1 MILLSSFTKVAE
13 KIAMSALFSVQ
24 LLNFE
29 NKKKQHKKSRI
40 KMIGIKHENDA
51 QNNFVQNYQTQTKC
65 KEARN
70 NQDSFFFYKLPFI

>member
-1 MILLSSFTKVAE
+1 
-13 KIAMSALFSVQ
+13 
-24 LLNFE
+24 
-29 NKKKQHKKSRI
+29 
-40 KMIGIKHENDA
+40 MIGIKHENDA

>member
-1 MILLSSFTKVAE
+1 MILLSSKVAE

-29 NKKKQHKKSRI
+29 NKKKAQHKKSRI